1 MINRIIKIVIS
12 SLLFIYAIYQFYEG
26 NIGNG
31 IGLIFIIGFIVLLIF
46 RNEHIMLAFWFLR
59 KNQLPKAGKA
69 LSRIKH
75 PDQLVKKQEAYYYYL
90 TGLIE
95 SQLQGIGKAEKYFKK
110 ALSLGLR
117 MNQDKAVAKLNLAAI
132 AMYKRRKREATMLL
146 SEAKKLDKHNMLAD
160 QIKQI
165 QQQLKKV

>member
-1 MINRIIKIVIS
+1 MINRIIKIVFA
-12 SLLFIYAIYQFYEG
+12 SLAFVYAIYQFYDG

-31 IGLIFIIGFIVLLIF
+31 IGLIFLAAFIILLIF
-46 RNEHIMLAFWFLR
+46 RNEHIMLAFWYLR
-59 KNQLPKAGKA
+59 KNKLDKANQA
-69 LSRIKH
+69 LARVKH

-95 SQLQGIGKAEKYFKK
+95 SQLNGVGKAEKYFKR

-132 AMYKRRKREATMLL
+132 AMYKRRKREATSLL

-160 QIKQI
+160 QIKQL